1 MRNDSFRRIEVGQ
14 KTILLSPEQFFSLE
28 EIFLSPKTINPQPQR
43 HWREGVRE
51 GGGGTRKLAVQ
62 GGPLG
67 RQTQQNFLFPFI

>member
-14 KTILLSPEQFFSLE
+14 KTILLSPEQFFSLQ

-51 GGGGTRKLAVQ
+51 GEGEGGRK
-62 GGPLG
+62 
-67 RQTQQNFLFPFI
+67 